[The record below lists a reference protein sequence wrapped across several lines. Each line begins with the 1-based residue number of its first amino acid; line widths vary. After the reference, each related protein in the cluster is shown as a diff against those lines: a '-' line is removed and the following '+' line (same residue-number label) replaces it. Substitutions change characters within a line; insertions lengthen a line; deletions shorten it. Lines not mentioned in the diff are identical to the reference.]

1 MPQTILGPSLPNAPY
16 VVDFTLIP
24 LAAYSPSDL
33 VVVTSAF
40 GVVGFSSAE
49 ITVSAASPGGTMQV
63 YVQRRLS
70 DGVTWDSIARFP
82 DITVNQFGAIETL
95 GFVHSGNLFN
105 SNSQSINANT
115 ILATTMGG
123 WWRIFVG
130 LSANPSTFQVTGT
143 FWQ

>member
-1 MPQTILGPSLPNAPY
+1 MPTTVSPVLPNAPY

-33 VVVTSAF
+33 TVVTAPF
-40 GVVGFSSAE
+40 GVGGFSSAE

-70 DGVTWDSIARFP
+70 DGVTWDSIWRAA
-82 DITVNQFGAIETL
+82 DITVNQFGAIRTL
-95 GFVHSGNLFN
+95 NFVHGGNLEN
-105 SNSQSINANT
+105 SNSQSIAANT
-115 ILATTMGG
+115 IISCTMGG
-123 WWRIFVG
+123 YWRIFVG
-130 LSANPSTFQVTGT
+130 LSAGPATFQVTGT